1 MKPRLYLAPWLV
13 LLGAPMYTGA
23 QVPQGDLGQKAKVE
37 REMVAFDPDYRK
49 SVRAR
54 EAEAL
59 SLAAQVRAN
68 EARGRKTSCS
78 HQLMNETLW
87 MLGHTADFARI
98 DGRLRDLKASIA
110 SPERES
116 IADEQ
121 DPEDGVGAG
130 VIPNGL
136 SSWTA
141 SPDHLLLDPDRTPPQ
156 PRSDASPFKIGHH
169 VIGRTS
175 APW

>member
-13 LLGAPMYTGA
+13 LLGAPMHTVA
-23 QVPQGDLGQKAKVE
+23 QVPPGDLGQKAKVE

-49 SVRAR
+49 SIRAR

-78 HQLMNETLW
+78 HQIMNETLW

-116 IADEQ
+116 IAHEQ
-121 DPEDGVGAG
+121 AEYNNQSSPATFYSVSAAQTPGDAT
-130 VIPNGL
+130 INGL
-136 SSWTA
+136 
-141 SPDHLLLDPDRTPPQ
+141 TPAFGNAGTVVTIAGSGFGATQ
-156 PRSDASPFKIGHH
+156 
-169 VIGRTS
+169 
-175 APW
+175 

>member
-1 MKPRLYLAPWLV
+1 MH
-13 LLGAPMYTGA
+13 TGA
-23 QVPQGDLGQKAKVE
+23 QVPPGDLGQKAKVE

-78 HQLMNETLW
+78 HQIMNETLW

-121 DPEDGVGAG
+121 DPE
-130 VIPNGL
+130 NG
-136 SSWTA
+136 SW
-141 SPDHLLLDPDRTPPQ
+141 
-156 PRSDASPFKIGHH
+156 
-169 VIGRTS
+169 GRCYTE
-175 APW
+175 